1 MKKMTWGVTITLLVI
16 LYLGLNHWITN
27 GILQVPD
34 TEIFLSNYNDL
45 DKTKTWDQLRG
56 ENPSLDPSRAPWSKM
71 AGAPKPTSM
80 TIEPVNEWEEFAYP
94 KTVVAVHLNIT
105 IGSSTTYYLR
115 APTLLVLI
123 LDENGEI
130 RGKLCTSAPSPESS
144 DSRQSF
150 EIRFWFRLPQGMVER
165 QYGIVAEL
173 FGKTDWKPA
182 FQGDRMNIISDQLFV
197 VDDVYGVLP
206 AWDYSASHSYY
217 SVYYT
222 LLDYARDDIRVA
234 PPSTFSFRNMVGDI
248 SIVSAFIP
256 TLLGALVV
264 FRKQLATFIKR
275 NPEVAS
281 GIVYILLS
289 LILFSAL
296 IVAFV
301 LFR

>member
-1 MKKMTWGVTITLLVI
+1 
-16 LYLGLNHWITN
+16 
-27 GILQVPD
+27 
-34 TEIFLSNYNDL
+34 
-45 DKTKTWDQLRG
+45 
-56 ENPSLDPSRAPWSKM
+56 
-71 AGAPKPTSM
+71 
-80 TIEPVNEWEEFAYP
+80 
-94 KTVVAVHLNIT
+94 
-105 IGSSTTYYLR
+105 
-115 APTLLVLI
+115 
-123 LDENGEI
+123 
-130 RGKLCTSAPSPESS
+130 
-144 DSRQSF
+144 
-150 EIRFWFRLPQGMVER
+150 MVER